1 MEGEDDDDE
10 LALYLPHH
18 KDKPKENSDMKSS
31 SVKPAEPT
39 PGIRGLSVVPIIGNW
54 FSSEASAKDVFP
66 TNQQKKL
73 ENDLDHIALIQRD
86 ECCDAAPRNGEDKSD
101 PDSEPYEILDAETQV
116 TVEVHPSKEQHSP
129 SSGSE
134 SD

>member
-39 PGIRGLSVVPIIGNW
+39 PGIRGSNPSNSNSDFICQLYRKEKNVKKIIL
-54 FSSEASAKDVFP
+54 K
-66 TNQQKKL
+66 
-73 ENDLDHIALIQRD
+73 
-86 ECCDAAPRNGEDKSD
+86 
-101 PDSEPYEILDAETQV
+101 
-116 TVEVHPSKEQHSP
+116 
-129 SSGSE
+129 
-134 SD
+134 

>member
-1 MEGEDDDDE
+1 MEGDDDDE
-10 LALYLPHH
+10 LALYIPHH
-18 KDKPKENSDMKSS
+18 KEKPKDKNL
-31 SVKPAEPT
+31 KPAEPT

-54 FSSEASAKDVFP
+54 FSSETSAKDIFP
-66 TNQQKKL
+66 TNQKKV

-86 ECCDAAPRNGEDKSD
+86 NSCDVTHQNGEDKSD
-101 PDSEPYEILDAETQV
+101 VVSDSEPYEILDAETPV
-116 TVEVHPSKEQHSP
+116 VVEVHPSEQTISS